1 MFRQAIEVL
10 GDFGLMLYRAL
21 VAIHESLVGG
31 RGRRIGRA
39 NLWWQMNRV
48 GISSIPIVCLVLF
61 CIGAILELQMAKPL
75 ADFGV
80 VPLTADIV
88 SLATFRELG
97 PLVSA
102 VVLTGF
108 GGAAI
113 AAELGTMV
121 VGEEIEALEAQAIDP
136 IRFLVVPR
144 VLATVVMLVCL
155 TVLGDIVAVFGGMVV
170 GFFWLGI
177 GVRQYLAHS
186 REMLHVQDFVT
197 GLIKA
202 GVFGLLIS
210 SIACFM
216 GLRVKGGA
224 EGVGLATSRTVVYT
238 IVALILVDLLFTA
251 AFFYLGF

>member
-1 MFRQAIEVL
+1 MLRQAIEVL
-10 GDFGLMLYRAL
+10 GDFGMMLYRAL
-21 VAIHESLVGG
+21 VAIYESLVGG
-31 RGRRIGRA
+31 RGSRIGRA

-75 ADFGV
+75 SNFGV

-121 VGEEIEALEAQAIDP
+121 VGEEIEALEAHAIDP

-144 VLATVVMLVCL
+144 VLATIIMLVCL
-155 TVLGDIVAVFGGMVV
+155 TVLGDMVAVFGGMVV
-170 GFFWLGI
+170 GYFWLGI
-177 GVRQYLAHS
+177 GVRQYLSHS

-251 AFFYLGF
+251 VFFYLGF